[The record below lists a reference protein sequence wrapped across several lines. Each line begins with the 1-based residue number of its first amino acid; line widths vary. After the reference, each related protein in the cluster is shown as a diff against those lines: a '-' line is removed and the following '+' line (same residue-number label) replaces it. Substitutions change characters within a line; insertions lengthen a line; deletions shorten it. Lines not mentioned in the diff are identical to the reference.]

1 MSQFVATIKNIDN
14 IDSLNIVEFDFLGT
28 TLKMMSLGLSSEI
41 QLGKKVKLSVKPTN
55 IIIAK
60 NILGDISLSN
70 NIVATIKQIENGKL
84 LSSILLKIGDIFLES
99 IITKDSSLRMNLQIN
114 DEVSMY
120 IKASDLSIK
129 EVLND

>member
-1 MSQFVATIKNIDN
+1 M
-14 IDSLNIVEFDFLGT
+14 
-28 TLKMMSLGLSSEI
+28 
-41 QLGKKVKLSVKPTN
+41 
-55 IIIAK
+55 
-60 NILGDISLSN
+60 GDISLSN